1 MTEQTADNR
10 HRQSFIQCEDSEGV
24 AGNVHREVER
34 QSYLFPDHSQR
45 LVDTLGCIVTGFIE
59 RFGII
64 EVETLFYQIKT

>member
-1 MTEQTADNR
+1 
-10 HRQSFIQCEDSEGV
+10 V

-34 QSYLFPDHSQR
+34 QSYMFSHYSQR

-64 EVETLFYQIKT
+64 EVEALFY